1 MLTTSD
7 HLLVL
12 QKPRNVFQNY
22 LFLCFREDEGEV
34 KQTVV
39 PWILLFV
46 LSEDRRNNNKEKEE
60 YVHIRL

>member
-22 LFLCFREDEGEV
+22 LFLCFHGDEGEV

-46 LSEDRRNNNKEKEE
+46 LSEDRRDNNKEKEE
-60 YVHIRL
+60 YVPIRP